1 MNGNDAGGTSSKLN
15 DRAEVSSKDKTSVSE
30 LEDGNV
36 CSHHGIEEPNEES
49 VQGIVMEQEELS
61 DSEEDSQHVE
71 FEREEMDDSDED
83 QVQGVDPL
91 LAQNKEVST
100 SVGCGEYEGSNN
112 QSQNQQMVSK
122 QGAATQKPQRLS
134 NATPAREKLKGDNAK
149 RIGSRTSPRSST
161 SPTTEPNQTK
171 TRRPKAQQMIA
182 RQSAVI
188 RISVNGAARSTFEDA
203 EGNEGPDFTYIQGA
217 MDGPSNWGKL
227 SPEYRMCGEG
237 RSQSPIDINTKTVVP
252 RSDLD
257 TLDRNYNAVNATIVN
272 NGKDITMKFHGEVGQ
287 VIIAGKPYRF
297 QAIHW
302 HAPSEHTING
312 RRFPLEL
319 HLVHKSDADGGLAV
333 ISVLYK
339 LGAPDSFYLQFK
351 DHLAELGA
359 DECDFSKEEAHVAAG
374 LVQMRSLQKRTGSY
388 FRYGAVRRE
397 RGVERAREG
406 EGDQPGA
413 AAPAHVAIADQ
424 GRQAGA
430 AAQWQGRLLLQPAGQ
445 RRLLPGIR
453 QVILS
458 FFFGFLYLMLS

>member
-1 MNGNDAGGTSSKLN
+1 
-15 DRAEVSSKDKTSVSE
+15 
-30 LEDGNV
+30 
-36 CSHHGIEEPNEES
+36 
-49 VQGIVMEQEELS
+49 
-61 DSEEDSQHVE
+61 
-71 FEREEMDDSDED
+71 
-83 QVQGVDPL
+83 
-91 LAQNKEVST
+91 
-100 SVGCGEYEGSNN
+100 
-112 QSQNQQMVSK
+112 MVSLR
-122 QGAATQKPQRLS
+122 AAIVLVV
-134 NATPAREKLKGDNAK
+134 AA
-149 RIGSRTSPRSST
+149 SSV
-161 SPTTEPNQTK
+161 
-171 TRRPKAQQMIA
+171 
-182 RQSAVI
+182 AVAF
-188 RISVNGAARSTFEDA
+188 SHA
-203 EGNEGPDFTYIQGA
+203 EGNEGPDFTYIEGA

-272 NGKDITMKFHGEVGQ
+272 NGKDLTMKFHGEVGQ

-351 DHLAELGA
+351 DQLAELGA

-388 FRYGAVRRE
+388 FRYGGSLTTPPCGENVVWSVLGKVREISQEQLHLLMSPLPTKDARPAQPLNGRAVFYYNP
-397 RGVERAREG
+397 
-406 EGDQPGA
+406 PGSA
-413 AAPAHVAIADQ
+413 V
-424 GRQAGA
+424 
-430 AAQWQGRLLLQPAGQ
+430 
-445 RRLLPGIR
+445 
-453 QVILS
+453 S
-458 FFFGFLYLMLS
+458 FQEFAK